1 MKKGIALLLALIL
14 VLGLVACAAKTQPTT
29 PEEDATPTE
38 ETTPPANEENVAPDE
53 TAEDQEP
60 VTLSVWFY
68 NDPGAEE
75 IYKKF
80 SAAVNAQYPWI
91 TVEYE
96 VLPYDSGP
104 EKFTVACATG
114 TTPDIYFDGYSRI
127 APAVNAGLTMD
138 LTEVAQSNQNVFMGE
153 QKDGIVDGKYNFIA
167 TATGAAYGVFVNM
180 DLANELGVADLL
192 PEDKLTWSYDEYL
205 EFCRAAKAADASVIP
220 QALFAGSRSS
230 DAWYYSWFI
239 GNGVELTNDELTAT
253 AFNIGENREKAIST
267 LNVYRTL
274 IDEGLANDGCAAMTD
289 QDCEQLW
296 CAGKL
301 LLLANSLNCATY
313 YQSLQD
319 EGTSMEF
326 TFDVLGLPTAEG
338 KEIPTSACWGSY
350 GFCAFKNNGH
360 DEAIK
365 LALNVWLQN
374 PEYQK
379 ELCLSTGFM
388 PVMNTVE
395 IDWGSEHIGEI
406 MDFVTEYTAAH
417 TVSSFGILENW
428 WTDFR
433 ETLYPQLQDFYVGNI
448 DAGTV
453 LDNWQAAGDQV
464 IKNAN

>member
-1 MKKGIALLLALIL
+1 M
-14 VLGLVACAAKTQPTT
+14 
-29 PEEDATPTE
+29 
-38 ETTPPANEENVAPDE
+38 
-53 TAEDQEP
+53 
-60 VTLSVWFY
+60 SVWFY

>member
-38 ETTPPANEENVAPDE
+38 ETTPPSNEENVAPEE
-53 TAEDQEP
+53 TTEDQEP

-80 SAAVNAQYPWI
+80 SEAVTTQYPWI

-253 AFNIGENREKAIST
+253 AFNVGENREKAIST
-267 LNVYRTL
+267 LNVMSPPK
-274 IDEGLANDGCAAMTD
+274 I
-289 QDCEQLW
+289 
-296 CAGKL
+296 
-301 LLLANSLNCATY
+301 
-313 YQSLQD
+313 
-319 EGTSMEF
+319 F
-326 TFDVLGLPTAEG
+326 
-338 KEIPTSACWGSY
+338 
-350 GFCAFKNNGH
+350 
-360 DEAIK
+360 IK
-365 LALNVWLQN
+365 SSSN
-374 PEYQK
+374 P
-379 ELCLSTGFM
+379 M
-388 PVMNTVE
+388 
-395 IDWGSEHIGEI
+395 
-406 MDFVTEYTAAH
+406 
-417 TVSSFGILENW
+417 
-428 WTDFR
+428 
-433 ETLYPQLQDFYVGNI
+433 
-448 DAGTV
+448 
-453 LDNWQAAGDQV
+453 
-464 IKNAN
+464 